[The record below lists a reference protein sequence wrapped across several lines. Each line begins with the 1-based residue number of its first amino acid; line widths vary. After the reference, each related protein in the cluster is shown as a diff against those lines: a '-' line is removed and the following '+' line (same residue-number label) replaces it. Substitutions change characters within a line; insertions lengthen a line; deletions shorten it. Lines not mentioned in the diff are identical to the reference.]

1 MGKGLTRI
9 PLRQFHIC
17 HIAEVSLFLWK
28 GNILLGIK
36 SYHTEGELALRQERK
51 GKYYPIDKLIAL
63 EAAKKDMNLQT
74 EL

>member
-36 SYHTEGELALRQERK
+36 SYHTEGQLALRQERK
-51 GKYYPIDKLIAL
+51 
-63 EAAKKDMNLQT
+63 AAKKDMNLQT
-74 EL
+74 KLKSLK